1 MSTPTTKL
9 ARELVRMACRAP
21 SIHNTQPWAWRLV
34 GADTIEL
41 HADRSRQLSETDP
54 DGRAL
59 VISCGAALHHLVV
72 AAEGF
77 GLVAH
82 VQPLPQ
88 GTDSDF
94 LAEIHLAPGEFDAVA
109 LEMMDALEDRQTDR
123 RGFTNWEVP
132 EARLRHLADAASGWG
147 AHTMPITEPG
157 LAARTRA
164 FVEQARAEQRQ
175 NRKIVTEQADWINHS
190 ADDGVPGA
198 SALPHHRE
206 GVPRTGDRFDN
217 RLVPGDQTTPND
229 ALMLVFTSDDDPS
242 AWLAAGHALS
252 ALWIQATYDGISLR
266 PDTQVIEVERTR
278 QLLRHHLLDDLGQP
292 QVLVHLGWQETPRPA
307 QRFTP
312 RRSLEDVLLP

>member
-9 ARELVRMACRAP
+9 ARELVGMACRAP

-77 GLVAH
+77 GLVADA
-82 VQPLPQ
+82 QPLPQ
-88 GTDSDF
+88 GPDSDF
-94 LAEIHLAPGEFDAVA
+94 LAEIHLAPGEFDEVS
-109 LEMMDALEDRQTDR
+109 LKMMDALENRQTDR
-123 RGFTNWEVP
+123 RGFIGWEVP
-132 EARLRHLADAASGWG
+132 EARLRALAEAASGWG
-147 AHTMPITEPG
+147 AHAKPITDPR
-157 LAARTRA
+157 LAARTQA
-164 FVEQARAEQRQ
+164 LVEEARAEERQ
-175 NRKIVTEQADWINHS
+175 NRKIVLEQWDWINHS
-190 ADDGVPGA
+190 PDDGVPGS

-206 GVPRTGDRFDN
+206 GVPRTSDRFDS
-217 RLVPGDQTTPND
+217 RPGPGGHTTPGD
-229 ALMLVFTSDDDPS
+229 ALLLVFTSGDDHA
-242 AWLAAGHALS
+242 AWLASGQTLS
-252 ALWIQATYDGISLR
+252 AVWIRATYDGISLR

-278 QLLRHHLLDDLGQP
+278 QLLRHHLLDDLGHP
-292 QVLVHLGWQETPRPA
+292 QVLVHVGWQETSRPA

>member
-9 ARELVRMACRAP
+9 ARELVRTACRAP

-72 AAEGF
+72 AADGF
-77 GLVAH
+77 GLVADART
-82 VQPLPQ
+82 LPQ
-88 GTDSDF
+88 SPDSDF
-94 LAEIHLAPGEFDAVA
+94 LAEIHLAPGEFDAVS
-109 LEMMDALEDRQTDR
+109 LDMMDALENRQTDR
-123 RGFTNWEVP
+123 RGFTGWEVP
-132 EARLRHLADAASGWG
+132 EGRLRHLADAASGWG
-147 AHTMPITEPG
+147 AQTMPITEPG

-164 FVEQARAEQRQ
+164 FVEEARAEQRQ
-175 NRKIVTEQADWINHS
+175 NRKVVLEQWDWINHS
-190 ADDGVPGA
+190 PDDGVPGS
-198 SALPHHRE
+198 SALPHRRE
-206 GVPRTGDRFDN
+206 GDPRDADRFDN
-217 RLVPGDQTTPND
+217 RPVRGGHTTSSD
-229 ALMLVFTSDDDPS
+229 ALMLVFTSGDDQA
-242 AWLAAGHALS
+242 AWLASGQTLS
-252 ALWIQATYDGISLR
+252 ALWIRATYDGISLR

-278 QLLRHHLLDDLGQP
+278 QQLRHHLLDDLGQP
-292 QVLVHLGWQETPRPA
+292 QMLVHVGWQERSRPA